1 MRFVILVPR
10 FLGKGG
16 GALQVPARFE
26 YEVATSVEEA
36 VGLLR
41 RHGPEAR
48 LVAGGHSLIPM
59 MKLRLAAPEVLVD
72 IHELDDELRYV
83 READG
88 VLRIG
93 ALARHRDLLESPIV
107 RERYTLLADAE
118 KFIADPLVRNMGTV
132 GGSFAHADPSEDLPA
147 AFIALGAEVVVRG
160 PQGER
165 TIALEELQVG
175 PFETVIEP
183 DEILTETRVPRAPHG
198 SSYFKVERR
207 AGDYA
212 SAALGVALWMSEDE
226 IEDARIGM
234 CGVGS
239 TTLRA
244 REAEDVLKGQS
255 PVEELYRRAG
265 ERAAEECD
273 PPDDAR
279 GTPEYKRDL
288 VRVLIVRAMEQAVSR
303 AQGTGGRTA
312 DGR

>member
-1 MRFVILVPR
+1 
-10 FLGKGG
+10 
-16 GALQVPARFE
+16 LQVPAQFD

-36 VGLLR
+36 IELLQ

-48 LVAGGHSLIPM
+48 LLAGGHSLIPM
-59 MKLRLAAPEVLVD
+59 MKLRLAFPEVLID
-72 IHELDDELRYV
+72 IHELDGDLRFV
-83 READG
+83 REDDG
-88 VLRIG
+88 TLRVG
-93 ALARHRDLLESPIV
+93 ALARHKDLLESPVV

-147 AFIALGAEVVVRG
+147 AFVALGAEVVVRG
-160 PQGER
+160 PNGER
-165 TIALEELQVG
+165 TIAVEDLATG
-175 PFETVIEP
+175 PFETAIEP
-183 DEILTETRVPRAPHG
+183 DEILTEARVPRAPYG

-212 SAALGVALWMSEDE
+212 SAALGVALWMNEEE

-244 REAEDVLKGQS
+244 REAEEVLRGQK
-255 PVEELYRRAG
+255 PDEELYKRAA
-265 ERAAEECD
+265 ERAAQECD

-288 VRVLIVRAMEQAVSR
+288 VRVLVVRAMEQAVSHAR
-303 AQGTGGRTA
+303 GGTEDRTA

>member
-1 MRFVILVPR
+1 
-10 FLGKGG
+10 
-16 GALQVPARFE
+16 LQVPAQFD

-36 VGLLR
+36 IELLQ

-48 LVAGGHSLIPM
+48 LLAGGHSLIPM
-59 MKLRLAAPEVLVD
+59 MKLRLAFPEVLID
-72 IHELDDELRYV
+72 IHELDGDLRFV
-83 READG
+83 REDDG
-88 VLRIG
+88 ALRVG
-93 ALARHRDLLESPIV
+93 ALARHKDLLESPVV

-118 KFIADPLVRNMGTV
+118 KFIADPLVRNIGTV

-147 AFIALGAEVVVRG
+147 AFVALGAEVVVRG
-160 PQGER
+160 PNGER
-165 TIALEELQVG
+165 TIAVEDLATG
-175 PFETVIEP
+175 PFETAIEP
-183 DEILTETRVPRAPHG
+183 DEILTEARVPRAPHG

-212 SAALGVALWMSEDE
+212 SAALGVALWMNEEE

-244 REAEDVLKGQS
+244 REAEEVLRGQK
-255 PVEELYRRAG
+255 PEEELYKRAA
-265 ERAAEECD
+265 ERAAQECD

-288 VRVLIVRAMEQAVSR
+288 VRVLVVRAMER
-303 AQGTGGRTA
+303 AAGRARGGTGDRTA

>member
-1 MRFVILVPR
+1 M
-10 FLGKGG
+10 
-16 GALQVPARFE
+16 QVPAQFD

-36 VGLLR
+36 IEFLQ

-48 LVAGGHSLIPM
+48 LLAGGHSLIPM
-59 MKLRLAAPEVLVD
+59 MKLRLAFPEVLID
-72 IHELDDELRYV
+72 IHELDGELRFV
-83 READG
+83 REDDG
-88 VLRIG
+88 TLVVG
-93 ALARHRDLLESPIV
+93 ALARHKDLLESPVV

-147 AFIALGAEVVVRG
+147 AFVALGAEVVVRG
-160 PQGER
+160 PNGEK
-165 TIALEELQVG
+165 TIAIEDLAVG
-175 PFETVIEP
+175 PFETAIEP
-183 DEILTETRVPRAPHG
+183 DEILTEARVPRAPHG

-212 SAALGVALWMSEDE
+212 SAALGVALWMNEEE

-244 REAEDVLKGQS
+244 REAEEVLRGQK
-255 PVEELYRRAG
+255 PDEELYKRAA
-265 ERAAEECD
+265 ERAAQECD

-288 VRVLIVRAMEQAVSR
+288 VRVLVVRAMEQAVSR
-303 AQGTGGRTA
+303 ARGTEDRTA

>member
-1 MRFVILVPR
+1 
-10 FLGKGG
+10 
-16 GALQVPARFE
+16 
-26 YEVATSVEEA
+26 
-36 VGLLR
+36 
-41 RHGPEAR
+41 
-48 LVAGGHSLIPM
+48 
-59 MKLRLAAPEVLVD
+59 MKLRLAAPEVLID

-83 READG
+83 REEDG
-88 VLRIG
+88 MLKIG
-93 ALARHRDLLESPIV
+93 ALARHRDLLESPV
-107 RERYTLLADAE
+107 VQERYTLLADAE

-160 PQGER
+160 PQGGR
-165 TIALEELQVG
+165 TVALEDLQVG
-175 PFETVIEP
+175 PFETVIGP

-198 SSYFKVERR
+198 SCYLKVERR

-212 SAALGVALWMSEDE
+212 SAALGVALWMSGEE
-226 IEDARIGM
+226 IQDARIGM

-255 PVEELYRRAG
+255 PDEELYRRAG
-265 ERAAEECD
+265 EQAAEECD

-288 VRVLIVRAMEQAVSR
+288 VRILVARSMERAVNR
-303 AQGTGGRTA
+303 ARGAEDRTA

>member
-1 MRFVILVPR
+1 
-10 FLGKGG
+10 
-16 GALQVPARFE
+16 
-26 YEVATSVEEA
+26 
-36 VGLLR
+36 
-41 RHGPEAR
+41 
-48 LVAGGHSLIPM
+48 M
-59 MKLRLAAPEVLVD
+59 MKLRLAFPEVLID
-72 IHELDDELRYV
+72 IHELDGDLRFV
-83 READG
+83 REDDG
-88 VLRIG
+88 TLRVG
-93 ALARHRDLLESPIV
+93 ALARHKDLLESPVV

-147 AFIALGAEVVVRG
+147 AFVALGAEVVVRG
-160 PQGER
+160 PNGER
-165 TIALEELQVG
+165 TIAVEDLATG
-175 PFETVIEP
+175 PFETAIEP
-183 DEILTETRVPRAPHG
+183 DEILTEARVPRAPHG

-212 SAALGVALWMSEDE
+212 SAALGVALWMDEEE

-244 REAEDVLKGQS
+244 REAEEVLRGQK
-255 PVEELYRRAG
+255 PDEELYKRAA
-265 ERAAEECD
+265 ERAAQECD

-288 VRVLIVRAMEQAVSR
+288 VRVLVVRAMEQAVSR
-303 AQGTGGRTA
+303 ARGTEDRTA

>member
-1 MRFVILVPR
+1 
-10 FLGKGG
+10 
-16 GALQVPARFE
+16 LQVPAQFD

-36 VGLLR
+36 IELLQ

-48 LVAGGHSLIPM
+48 LLAGGHSLIPM
-59 MKLRLAAPEVLVD
+59 MKLRLAFPEVLID
-72 IHELDDELRYV
+72 IHELDGDLRFV
-83 READG
+83 REDDG
-88 VLRIG
+88 TLVVG
-93 ALARHRDLLESPIV
+93 ALARHKDLLESPVV

-118 KFIADPLVRNMGTV
+118 RFIADPLVRNMGTV

-147 AFIALGAEVVVRG
+147 AFVALGAEVVVRG
-160 PQGER
+160 PNGER
-165 TIALEELQVG
+165 TIAVEDLATG
-175 PFETVIEP
+175 PFETAIEP
-183 DEILTETRVPRAPHG
+183 DEILTEASVPRAPHG

-212 SAALGVALWMSEDE
+212 SAALGVALWMNEEE

-244 REAEDVLKGQS
+244 REAEEVLKGQK
-255 PVEELYRRAG
+255 PDEELYRRAA
-265 ERAAEECD
+265 ERAAQECD

-288 VRVLIVRAMEQAVSR
+288 VRVLVVRAMEQAVSR
-303 AQGTGGRTA
+303 ARGTEDRTA

>member
-1 MRFVILVPR
+1 M
-10 FLGKGG
+10 
-16 GALQVPARFE
+16 QVPAQFD
-26 YEVATSVEEA
+26 YEVAASVEEA
-36 VGLLR
+36 IELLQ

-48 LVAGGHSLIPM
+48 LLAGGHSLIPM
-59 MKLRLAAPEVLVD
+59 MKLRLAFPEVLID
-72 IHELDDELRYV
+72 IHELDGELRYV
-83 READG
+83 REDDG
-88 VLRIG
+88 VLRVG
-93 ALARHRDLLESPIV
+93 ALARHRDLLENPPV

-118 KFIADPLVRNMGTV
+118 RFIADPLVRNMGTV

-147 AFIALGAEVVVRG
+147 AFVALGAEVVVRG
-160 PQGER
+160 PRGER
-165 TIALEELQVG
+165 TIAVEDLAQG
-175 PFETVIEP
+175 PFETAIEP
-183 DEILTETRVPRAPHG
+183 DEILTEARVPKAPQG

-212 SAALGVALWMSEDE
+212 SAALGVALWMDGEE
-226 IEDARIGM
+226 KIEDARIGM

-244 REAEDVLKGQS
+244 REAEEVLKGES
-255 PVEELYRRAG
+255 PDGDLYKRAA

-288 VRVLIVRAMEQAVSR
+288 VRVLVVRALEQAVGR
-303 AQGTGGRTA
+303 ARGAEDRTA

>member
-1 MRFVILVPR
+1 VLM
-10 FLGKGG
+10 
-16 GALQVPARFE
+16 QVPAAFE
-26 YEVATSVEEA
+26 YEVASSVDEA
-36 VGLLR
+36 ISLLQ

-48 LVAGGHSLIPM
+48 LLAGGHSLIPM
-59 MKLRLAAPEVLVD
+59 MKLRLAFPEVLID
-72 IHELDDELRYV
+72 IHELDGELRYV
-83 READG
+83 REDDG
-88 VLRIG
+88 VLRVG
-93 ALARHRDLLESPIV
+93 ALARHRDLLESPV
-107 RERYTLLADAE
+107 VKERYTLLADAE

-147 AFIALGAEVVVRG
+147 AFVALGADVVVRG

-165 TIALEELQVG
+165 NVAVEDLSVG
-175 PFETVIEP
+175 PFETVLEP
-183 DEILTETRVPRAPHG
+183 DEILTEARVPRAPQG

-212 SAALGVALWMSEDE
+212 AAAVGVALWMSGERLE
-226 IEDARIGM
+226 EVRIGM

-244 REAEDVLKGQS
+244 SEAEEVLEGQG
-255 PVEELYRRAG
+255 PEAELYRRAG

-273 PPDDAR
+273 PPHDAR

-288 VRVLIVRAMEQAVSR
+288 VRVLVGRAMEQAVGR
-303 AQGTGGRTA
+303 ALGAEDRTA

>member
-1 MRFVILVPR
+1 
-10 FLGKGG
+10 
-16 GALQVPARFE
+16 LQVPAQFD

-36 VGLLR
+36 IEFLQ

-48 LVAGGHSLIPM
+48 LLAGGHSLIPM
-59 MKLRLAAPEVLVD
+59 MKLRLAFPEVLID
-72 IHELDDELRYV
+72 IHELDGELRFV
-83 READG
+83 REDDG
-88 VLRIG
+88 TLVVG
-93 ALARHRDLLESPIV
+93 ALARHKDLLESPVV

-147 AFIALGAEVVVRG
+147 AFVALGAEVVVRG
-160 PQGER
+160 PNGEK
-165 TIALEELQVG
+165 TIAIEDLATG
-175 PFETVIEP
+175 PFETAIEP

-212 SAALGVALWMSEDE
+212 SAALGVALWMNEEE

-239 TTLRA
+239 TTLKA
-244 REAEDVLKGQS
+244 REAEEVLRGQK
-255 PVEELYRRAG
+255 PDEELYKRAA
-265 ERAAEECD
+265 ERAAQECD

-288 VRVLIVRAMEQAVSR
+288 VRVLVVRAMEQAVSR
-303 AQGTGGRTA
+303 ARGTEDRTA